1 MTEEKEKD
9 YTKIPF
15 KQRVL
20 NAQNEL
26 KAPKNQYNSFGKY
39 HYRSAEDILE
49 AAKKVNG
56 KYFLLLV
63 IEDTVEQYNEH
74 LFLKTTA
81 KLKDVLSDE
90 QLEVSALAKI
100 PLAKKGMDDS
110 QITGAASSYAR
121 KYCLNGLY
129 CIDDTKDADSEEVQA
144 QAKGK
149 QPPKQP
155 PTHDAAKSLID
166 SCQALAELINAKD
179 GSQQTAK
186 SVYAYFCNQVVGKE
200 IPTSQLNMKQIN
212 DIQSKAAA
220 MFAEYQ
226 AKWFKWR
233 NIQGRL
239 RS

>member
-1 MTEEKEKD
+1 MTEEKEKVD

-56 KYFLLLV
+56 KYSLLLV

-90 QLEVSALAKI
+90 QLEVSAFAKI

-155 PTHDAAKSLID
+155 PTHDAAKALID

-179 GSQQTAK
+179 GSRQTAK

-200 IPTSQLNMKQIN
+200 VLTSQLSMQQIK

-220 MFAEYQ
+220 MFNEYQ
-226 AKWFKWR
+226 AK
-233 NIQGRL
+233 
-239 RS
+239 

>member
-9 YTKIPF
+9 YSNLPF
-15 KQRVL
+15 KLRVL

-155 PTHDAAKSLID
+155 PTHDAAKALID

-200 IPTSQLNMKQIN
+200 IPTSQLNMKQIK
-212 DIQSKAAA
+212 DIQTKAAA

-226 AKWFKWR
+226 AK
-233 NIQGRL
+233 
-239 RS
+239 

>member
-1 MTEEKEKD
+1 MTEEKEKVD

-26 KAPKNQYNSFGKY
+26 KAPKNQYNKFGDFY
-39 HYRSAEDILE
+39 YRSAEDILD

-56 KYFLLLV
+56 KYSLLLV
-63 IEDTVEQYNEH
+63 IEDAVEQYNEH
-74 LFLKTTA
+74 LFLRTTA

-90 QLEVSALAKI
+90 QLEVSAFAKI

-129 CIDDTKDADSEEVQA
+129 CIDDTKDADSEEVQVQA

-149 QPPKQP
+149 QPPKQAPKQP
-155 PTHDAAKSLID
+155 PTHDAAKALID

-186 SVYAYFCNQVVGKE
+186 SVYIYFCNQVVGKE
-200 IPTSQLNMKQIN
+200 IPTSQLNMKQIK
-212 DIQSKAAA
+212 DIQSKMAA
-220 MFAEYQ
+220 MFIEYQ
-226 AKWFKWR
+226 AK
-233 NIQGRL
+233 
-239 RS
+239 

>member
-9 YTKIPF
+9 YSNLPF
-15 KQRVL
+15 KLRVL

-100 PLAKKGMDDS
+100 PLVKKGMDDS

-155 PTHDAAKSLID
+155 PTHDAAKALID

-186 SVYAYFCNQVVGKE
+186 SVYGYFCNQVVGKE
-200 IPTSQLNMKQIN
+200 IPTSQLNMKQIK
-212 DIQSKAAA
+212 DIQSKMAA
-220 MFAEYQ
+220 MFIEYQ
-226 AKWFKWR
+226 AK
-233 NIQGRL
+233 
-239 RS
+239 

>member
-1 MTEEKEKD
+1 MTEEKEKVD
-9 YTKIPF
+9 YTKTPF

-26 KAPKNQYNSFGKY
+26 KAPKNQYNKFGNF

-56 KYFLLLV
+56 KYSLLLV

-155 PTHDAAKSLID
+155 PTHDAAKALID

-200 IPTSQLNMKQIN
+200 IPTSQLNMKQIK
-212 DIQSKAAA
+212 DIQSKMAA
-220 MFAEYQ
+220 MFIEYQ
-226 AKWFKWR
+226 AKLFKWTT
-233 NIQGRL
+233 QEK
-239 RS
+239 

>member
-9 YTKIPF
+9 YSNLPF
-15 KQRVL
+15 KLRVL

-26 KAPKNQYNSFGKY
+26 KAPKSQYNSFGKY

-63 IEDTVEQYNEH
+63 IEDTVEQYNEN

-90 QLEVSALAKI
+90 QLEVSALAQI

-155 PTHDAAKSLID
+155 PTHDAAKALID

-200 IPTSQLNMKQIN
+200 IPTSQLNMKQIK
-212 DIQSKAAA
+212 DIQTKAAA

-226 AKWFKWR
+226 AK
-233 NIQGRL
+233 
-239 RS
+239 

>member
-9 YTKIPF
+9 YSNLPF
-15 KQRVL
+15 KLRVL

-155 PTHDAAKSLID
+155 PTHDAAKALID

-200 IPTSQLNMKQIN
+200 IPTSQLNMKQIK

-220 MFAEYQ
+220 MFIEYQ
-226 AKWFKWR
+226 AK
-233 NIQGRL
+233 
-239 RS
+239 

>member
-1 MTEEKEKD
+1 MTEEKEKVD
-9 YTKIPF
+9 YTKMPF

-100 PLAKKGMDDS
+100 PLVKKGMDDS

-155 PTHDAAKSLID
+155 PTHDAAKALID

-200 IPTSQLNMKQIN
+200 IPTSQLSMQQIK
-212 DIQSKAAA
+212 DIQSKLAA
-220 MFAEYQ
+220 MFNEYQ
-226 AKWFKWR
+226 AK
-233 NIQGRL
+233 
-239 RS
+239 

>member
-1 MTEEKEKD
+1 MTDEKEKD

-155 PTHDAAKSLID
+155 PTHDAAKALID

-200 IPTSQLNMKQIN
+200 VLTSQLSMQQIK
-212 DIQSKAAA
+212 DIQTKVAA
-220 MFAEYQ
+220 MFNEYQ
-226 AKWFKWR
+226 AK
-233 NIQGRL
+233 
-239 RS
+239 

>member
-1 MTEEKEKD
+1 M
-9 YTKIPF
+9 
-15 KQRVL
+15 
-20 NAQNEL
+20 
-26 KAPKNQYNSFGKY
+26 
-39 HYRSAEDILE
+39 
-49 AAKKVNG
+49 
-56 KYFLLLV
+56 
-63 IEDTVEQYNEH
+63 
-74 LFLKTTA
+74 
-81 KLKDVLSDE
+81 
-90 QLEVSALAKI
+90 AKI

-226 AKWFKWR
+226 AK
-233 NIQGRL
+233 
-239 RS
+239 

>member
-9 YTKIPF
+9 YSKIPF
-15 KQRVL
+15 KLRVL

-155 PTHDAAKSLID
+155 PTHDAAKALID

-200 IPTSQLNMKQIN
+200 IPTSQLNMKQIK
-212 DIQSKAAA
+212 DIQSKMAA
-220 MFAEYQ
+220 MFNEYQ
-226 AKWFKWR
+226 AK
-233 NIQGRL
+233 
-239 RS
+239 

>member
-1 MTEEKEKD
+1 MTEEKD
-9 YTKIPF
+9 YSNLPF
-15 KQRVL
+15 KLRVL

-155 PTHDAAKSLID
+155 PTHDAAKALID
-166 SCQALAELINAKD
+166 SCQALAELINTKD

-200 IPTSQLNMKQIN
+200 IPTSQLSMQQIK
-212 DIQSKAAA
+212 DIQSKLAA
-220 MFAEYQ
+220 MFNEYQ
-226 AKWFKWR
+226 AK
-233 NIQGRL
+233 
-239 RS
+239 

>member
-1 MTEEKEKD
+1 MTEEKTD
-9 YTKIPF
+9 YTKLPF

-56 KYFLLLV
+56 KYSLLLV

-155 PTHDAAKSLID
+155 PTHDAAKALID

-200 IPTSQLNMKQIN
+200 IPTSQLNMKQIK
-212 DIQSKAAA
+212 DIQTKAAA

-226 AKWFKWR
+226 AK
-233 NIQGRL
+233 
-239 RS
+239 

>member
-1 MTEEKEKD
+1 MTEEKEKVD
-9 YTKIPF
+9 YSKLPF

-56 KYFLLLV
+56 KYLLLLV

-149 QPPKQP
+149 QPPKQAPKQP
-155 PTHDAAKSLID
+155 PTHDAAKALID

-200 IPTSQLNMKQIN
+200 VLTSQLSMQQIK
-212 DIQSKAAA
+212 DIQTKVAA
-220 MFAEYQ
+220 MYDEYQ
-226 AKWFKWR
+226 AK
-233 NIQGRL
+233 
-239 RS
+239 

>member
-1 MTEEKEKD
+1 MTEEKD
-9 YTKIPF
+9 YSNLPF
-15 KQRVL
+15 KLRVL

-100 PLAKKGMDDS
+100 PLVKKGMDDS

-155 PTHDAAKSLID
+155 PTHDAAKALID

-200 IPTSQLNMKQIN
+200 IPTSQLNMKQIK

-220 MFAEYQ
+220 MFNEYQ
-226 AKWFKWR
+226 AK
-233 NIQGRL
+233 
-239 RS
+239 

>member
-9 YTKIPF
+9 YTKLPF

-149 QPPKQP
+149 QLPKQP
-155 PTHDAAKSLID
+155 PTHDAAKALID
-166 SCQALAELINAKD
+166 SCQTLAELINAKD

-200 IPTSQLNMKQIN
+200 IQTSQLNMKQIK

-220 MFAEYQ
+220 MFNEYQ
-226 AKWFKWR
+226 AK
-233 NIQGRL
+233 
-239 RS
+239 

>member
-1 MTEEKEKD
+1 MTEEKD
-9 YTKIPF
+9 YTKMPF

-149 QPPKQP
+149 QLPKQP
-155 PTHDAAKSLID
+155 PIHDAAKALID

-200 IPTSQLNMKQIN
+200 IPTSQLNMKQIK
-212 DIQSKAAA
+212 DIQTKAAA

-226 AKWFKWR
+226 AK
-233 NIQGRL
+233 
-239 RS
+239 

>member
-1 MTEEKEKD
+1 MTEEKD
-9 YTKIPF
+9 YSNLPF
-15 KQRVL
+15 KLRVL

-56 KYFLLLV
+56 KYFLSLV

-144 QAKGK
+144 QVKGK

-155 PTHDAAKSLID
+155 PTHDAVKALID

-200 IPTSQLNMKQIN
+200 IPTSQLNMKQIK

-220 MFAEYQ
+220 MFIEYQ
-226 AKWFKWR
+226 AK
-233 NIQGRL
+233 
-239 RS
+239 

>member
-1 MTEEKEKD
+1 MTEEKD
-9 YTKIPF
+9 YTKMPF

-56 KYFLLLV
+56 KYSLLLV

-155 PTHDAAKSLID
+155 PTHDAAKALID

-200 IPTSQLNMKQIN
+200 IPTSQLNMKQIK
-212 DIQSKAAA
+212 DIQTKAAA

-226 AKWFKWR
+226 AK
-233 NIQGRL
+233 
-239 RS
+239 

>member
-1 MTEEKEKD
+1 MTEEKEKVD
-9 YTKIPF
+9 YSKLPF

-26 KAPKNQYNSFGKY
+26 KAPKNQYNKFGEFY
-39 HYRSAEDILE
+39 YRSAEDILD
-49 AAKKVNG
+49 AAKKVNS
-56 KYFLLLV
+56 KYSLLLV

-74 LFLKTTA
+74 LFLRTTA

-100 PLAKKGMDDS
+100 PLVKKGMDDS

-129 CIDDTKDADSEEVQA
+129 CIDDTKDADSEEVQVQA

-149 QPPKQP
+149 QSPKQA
-155 PTHDAAKSLID
+155 PTHDAAKALID

-200 IPTSQLNMKQIN
+200 IPTSQLNMKQIK
-212 DIQSKAAA
+212 DIQTKVSA
-220 MFAEYQ
+220 MRVEYQ
-226 AKWFKWR
+226 AK
-233 NIQGRL
+233 
-239 RS
+239 

>member
-9 YTKIPF
+9 YSNLPF
-15 KQRVL
+15 KLRVL

-149 QPPKQP
+149 QPPKQQ
-155 PTHDAAKSLID
+155 PTHDAAKALID

-200 IPTSQLNMKQIN
+200 IPTSQLNMKQIK
-212 DIQSKAAA
+212 DIQTKAAA

-226 AKWFKWR
+226 AK
-233 NIQGRL
+233 
-239 RS
+239 

>member
-1 MTEEKEKD
+1 MTEEKEKVD

-26 KAPKNQYNSFGKY
+26 KAPKNQYNKFGNF

-49 AAKKVNG
+49 AAKKVNS

-90 QLEVSALAKI
+90 QLEVSAFAKI

-144 QAKGK
+144 LAKGK
-149 QPPKQP
+149 QPPKQT
-155 PTHDAAKSLID
+155 PTHDAAKALID

-200 IPTSQLNMKQIN
+200 IPTSQLNMKQIK
-212 DIQSKAAA
+212 DIQSKMAA
-220 MFAEYQ
+220 MFNEYQ
-226 AKWFKWR
+226 AK
-233 NIQGRL
+233 
-239 RS
+239 

>member
-9 YTKIPF
+9 YTKMPF

-100 PLAKKGMDDS
+100 PLVKKGMDDS

-155 PTHDAAKSLID
+155 PTHDAAKALID

-200 IPTSQLNMKQIN
+200 IPTSQLNMKQIK

-220 MFAEYQ
+220 MFIEYQ
-226 AKWFKWR
+226 AK
-233 NIQGRL
+233 
-239 RS
+239 

>member
-9 YTKIPF
+9 YTKMPF

-26 KAPKNQYNSFGKY
+26 KAPKNQYNSFGEY

-49 AAKKVNG
+49 AAKKING

-149 QPPKQP
+149 QLPKQP
-155 PTHDAAKSLID
+155 PTHDAAKALID

-200 IPTSQLNMKQIN
+200 IPTSQLNMKQIK

-220 MFAEYQ
+220 MFNEYQ
-226 AKWFKWR
+226 AK
-233 NIQGRL
+233 
-239 RS
+239 

>member
-1 MTEEKEKD
+1 MTEEKTD
-9 YTKIPF
+9 YTKLPF

-56 KYFLLLV
+56 KYSLLLV

-149 QPPKQP
+149 QPQKQP
-155 PTHDAAKSLID
+155 PTHDAAKALIG
-166 SCQALAELINAKD
+166 SCQALAELINVKD

-200 IPTSQLNMKQIN
+200 IPTSQLNMKQIK
-212 DIQSKAAA
+212 DIQTKAAA

-226 AKWFKWR
+226 AK
-233 NIQGRL
+233 
-239 RS
+239 

>member
-1 MTEEKEKD
+1 MTEEKEKVD
-9 YTKIPF
+9 YSNLPF
-15 KQRVL
+15 KLRVL

-56 KYFLLLV
+56 KYLLLLV

-149 QPPKQP
+149 QLPKQAPKQP
-155 PTHDAAKSLID
+155 PIHDAAKALID

-200 IPTSQLNMKQIN
+200 IPTSQLNMKQIK

-220 MFAEYQ
+220 MFNEYQ
-226 AKWFKWR
+226 AK
-233 NIQGRL
+233 
-239 RS
+239 

>member
-9 YTKIPF
+9 YTKLPF

-56 KYFLLLV
+56 KYSLLLV
-63 IEDTVEQYNEH
+63 IEDTVEQYSEH

-155 PTHDAAKSLID
+155 PTHDAAKALID

-200 IPTSQLNMKQIN
+200 IPTSQLNMKQIK
-212 DIQSKAAA
+212 DIQTKAAA
-220 MFAEYQ
+220 MFNEYQ
-226 AKWFKWR
+226 AK
-233 NIQGRL
+233 
-239 RS
+239 

>member
-1 MTEEKEKD
+1 MTEEKD
-9 YTKIPF
+9 YSNLPF
-15 KQRVL
+15 KLRVL

-149 QPPKQP
+149 QPPKQL
-155 PTHDAAKSLID
+155 PTHDAAKALID

-200 IPTSQLNMKQIN
+200 IPTSQLNMKQIK
-212 DIQSKAAA
+212 DIQTKAAA

-226 AKWFKWR
+226 AK
-233 NIQGRL
+233 
-239 RS
+239 